1 MACLGY
7 FEHKDI
13 TEDRKVCK
21 ILSGLQD
28 NHVQDWISIN
38 HLNLTFAEFMEEFC
52 SANLPEN
59 WEEITRIKLLSM
71 SQSDLS
77 FWDFAINVQ
86 TKKSLLHNTLSYLAK
101 EALCHCIESGM
112 SQKLALCCRLEKTGK
127 AAKFE
132 DWLMEI
138 KHLMHMERVGF
149 EALAKSTCEAS
160 RQSNALSEPYR
171 HGNMAKNTTSLLN
184 T

>member
-86 TKKSLLHNTLSYLAK
+86 TKNSLIHNTLSYLAK
-101 EALCHCIESGM
+101 EATALNLECHRNLLYVADWKKPA
-112 SQKLALCCRLEKTGK
+112 KLPNSKTG
-127 AAKFE
+127 
-132 DWLMEI
+132 
-138 KHLMHMERVGF
+138 
-149 EALAKSTCEAS
+149 
-160 RQSNALSEPYR
+160 
-171 HGNMAKNTTSLLN
+171 
-184 T
+184 